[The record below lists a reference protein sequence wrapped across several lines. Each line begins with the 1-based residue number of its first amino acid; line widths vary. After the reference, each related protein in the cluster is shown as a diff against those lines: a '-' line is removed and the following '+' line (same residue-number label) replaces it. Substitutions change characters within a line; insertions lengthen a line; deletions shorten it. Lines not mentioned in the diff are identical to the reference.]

1 MESDAPN
8 PEHLRGGLYGI
19 HGSHNKGHTLIDN
32 ILRQAEAG
40 EPIRVVEDMFFLEDM
55 FFSPSHSLHVA
66 QAIHR
71 VTEGAPFGTYHV
83 AAAVGVQPS
92 RKSLRLSAVCP
103 RLNTRF
109 VGASSLQ
116 R

>member
-1 MESDAPN
+1 M
-8 PEHLRGGLYGI
+8 
-19 HGSHNKGHTLIDN
+19 GHTVIDN

-40 EPIRVVEDMFFLEDM
+40 EPIRVVEDMFF
-55 FFSPSHSLHVA
+55 SPFHSLHVA

-71 VTEGAPFGTYHV
+71 VIRGRAVRNVSCCGSGWCSAV
-83 AAAVGVQPS
+83 AE
-92 RKSLRLSAVCP
+92 KFLRLRAVCP

-116 R
+116 RLTCSLKSGPEIGGEF